1 MIKRG
6 MEIMLKKLPHSSH
19 LLSNEG
25 NQGQDNN
32 GNRQQRSNQV
42 ASPKINFYSINWK
55 IVS

>member
-1 MIKRG
+1 

>member
-1 MIKRG
+1 

-32 GNRQQRSNQV
+32 GNRQQRIFILSCTRVKGKNE
-42 ASPKINFYSINWK
+42 I
-55 IVS
+55 